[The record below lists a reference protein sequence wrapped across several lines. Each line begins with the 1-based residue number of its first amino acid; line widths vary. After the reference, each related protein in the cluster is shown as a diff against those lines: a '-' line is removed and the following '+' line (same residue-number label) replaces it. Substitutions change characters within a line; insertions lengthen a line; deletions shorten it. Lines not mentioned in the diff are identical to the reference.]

1 MKNVSKVE
9 RASRSFFTLSGF
21 DGGRKQAGRLLY
33 ISGVCLLLMG
43 CSNEPEIIMKKYAVV
58 KTDAE
63 WKKELTP
70 EQYRILRQAGT
81 ERPFTGMY
89 TDNDK
94 PGIYRCVA
102 CGAEL
107 FTSDSKF
114 QSGCGWPSFDAA
126 AKAGTVVIRPDNSLG
141 MTRTEVLCASC
152 GGHLGHLFDDGPTA
166 TGMRYCINSGSLKFE
181 EQGK

>member
-1 MKNVSKVE
+1 MKKNKNGMRIGLLRFITPV
-9 RASRSFFTLSGF
+9 
-21 DGGRKQAGRLLY
+21 LLY
-33 ISGVCLLLMG
+33 SIIPIIL
-43 CSNEPEIIMKKYAVV
+43 CSCTEKEAPMKQQFPIQ

-81 ERPFTGMY
+81 ERPFAGIY

-94 PGIYRCVA
+94 PGLYRCAA

-107 FTSDSKF
+107 FTSESKF
-114 QSGCGWPSFDAA
+114 HSGCGWPSFDAA
-126 AKAGTVVIRPDNSLG
+126 AKAGTVVLRPDNSLG
-141 MTRTEVLCASC
+141 MTRTEVLCAHC

-166 TGMRYCINSGSLKFE
+166 TGMRYCINSAALKFDKRE
-181 EQGK
+181 PAK